1 MPLSPTKTHTSFN
14 LVYNLFFLNTSK
26 TVLKWWV
33 CSSGVLKYIS
43 ISSLNATKNRSK
55 YSLKIL
61 FIRSINTVGISKHKR
76 HLHVLIMSM
85 SSVEGNLGYV
95 LLLDMEFMVARPK
108 VYFGKSSRTLKLVKK
123 VMYQGQR
130 VTVLDGY
137 LVKLS
142 VIYG

>member
-1 MPLSPTKTHTSFN
+1 
-14 LVYNLFFLNTSK
+14 
-26 TVLKWWV
+26 
-33 CSSGVLKYIS
+33 
-43 ISSLNATKNRSK
+43 
-55 YSLKIL
+55 
-61 FIRSINTVGISKHKR
+61 
-76 HLHVLIMSM
+76 M